1 MINTKISVIIPVYN
15 VAKFLPQCL
24 DSLLNQT
31 LKEIEIICINDGSKD
46 NSLEI
51 LNQYAEK
58 DSRIKI
64 LDQPNQ
70 GQSAARNNGL
80 KLAQGEY
87 IGFVDSDDWVDTNY
101 FEQLYIAAKKFD
113 SDIAAG
119 NFMRHGKRIKNK
131 KLNYKKEELFTDNT
145 KKLQMAY
152 IPKYNYIWNKIYR
165 RESLMNL
172 NLPFPEGRVYEDMYW
187 LVRVVYHLNGFVTV
201 PGSNYNYRKNSGSTI
216 TLKSPKHMAD
226 CVYAENEM
234 FKFFEEHNIPI
245 KVNYKFVKREK
256 IKLFGIDIMK
266 VYHYYPHITKYL
278 LFGFINVLTIEKT
291 K

>member
-1 MINTKISVIIPVYN
+1 MSNIKVSVIIPVYN
-15 VAKFLPQCL
+15 AAKFLGECL

-31 LKEIEIICINDGSKD
+31 LKDIEIICVNDGSKD

-58 DSRIKI
+58 DSRIKV
-64 LDQPNQ
+64 LNQSNQ
-70 GQSAARNNGL
+70 GQSAARNNAM

-87 IGFVDSDDWVDTNY
+87 IGFVDSDDWVDENY
-101 FEQLYIAAKKFD
+101 YEQLYNAAKRFD

-131 KLNYKKEELFTDNT
+131 KLNYKKEKLFTNAAD
-145 KKLQMAY
+145 KMQAAS
-152 IPKYNYIWNKIYR
+152 IPKYNYIWNKIYK
-165 RESLMNL
+165 RESLFNL

-187 LVRVVYHLNGFVTV
+187 LVRVVYGLNGFVTV
-201 PGSNYNYRKNSGSTI
+201 SGSNYNYRKNAGSTI

-226 CVYAENEM
+226 CVYAEKEM
-234 FKFFEEHNIPI
+234 IKFFEEHNIPI
-245 KVNYKFVKREK
+245 RVNYKFVKREK

-266 VYHYYPHITKYL
+266 VYHYYPNVTKYL
-278 LFGFINVLTIEKT
+278 LFGFINILTIEKT
-291 K
+291 N